1 MAEAVNSSDRPVSQP
16 RLVAALPGLF
26 SDLRRADF
34 DVGTEQYLAACDL
47 LVSFN
52 ANRRTPGA
60 DELRASLSSVF
71 CTSAAELARFSEVF
85 TPWYRRLISSPI
97 PSPAV
102 YTKRPPSWA
111 VTSRVE
117 RKFTWVGAIALCV
130 LIAGVVVYVNW
141 PASERESETPT
152 LNAPVEPTQVPPS
165 EYTPGWV
172 NLARWLWLIPVLSWL
187 AWILSRLFLRQVVL
201 KRRRRRPGEEIRLDY
216 LRLAGDRG
224 ELFSAPAL
232 TETWRHLRRF
242 RSMRSQRLNE
252 AATIDR
258 TLESGGYF
266 RPVYRERQV
275 PPAYLFLVDRR
286 HGEDHVAAIAGE
298 LGGALRRENIQVSSF
313 DYYED
318 PRYCTPVG
326 EIASERGPAALAGV
340 YGDRDL
346 IFVGDGDALFDRE
359 TGGPQPWIEEFSS
372 FENKYMLTT
381 EPVWRQSHRFDA
393 ITKAGFRLL
402 PLTPAGLHQLGSA
415 KDKISYDDPRDIP
428 VPRRFAINPAHW
440 LEERSPKRGSMQVL
454 LRELR
459 EYMGQE
465 GFLLLSATAA
475 YPGIYW
481 RLTRALD
488 AQLGLTAND
497 RTLRLRKLARLPW
510 YRHGHMPDYFRVALL
525 RALDRVSFRRVSD
538 TYNALIEHR
547 NDDQLRLPV
556 AVPDW
561 QNIPAELREMA
572 QSSERHEP
580 LGDQVFADVVRGRKP
595 RLLEFALPNR
605 FAPPLDR
612 RRWRGL
618 VLPLLA
624 GLFVLPAAIWLNL
637 WAWQYWFEPTA
648 RSQSLTR
655 MQEQHQSLR
664 VRIISTE
671 KLRPIADALG
681 SALSSW
687 GFQLLR
693 ANATDKS
700 KSVQQGLV
708 GALDKLQQT
717 IADADQRD
725 GSNRVIYR
733 PEKLALAKLVAAR
746 VSYLYYGVEPQLEQ
760 NKTEL
765 AEDTDM
771 LVVLRDA
778 PRGFQIAEKVRLH
791 LKTARSSRERGEY
804 STAIAELAKA
814 KSLDPANKEIQA
826 ELEQTQRACRAEQLL
841 GRTDLRC
848 K

>member
-1 MAEAVNSSDRPVSQP
+1 MAEAVNSSDRTVSQP

-52 ANRRTPGA
+52 ANGRTPGA

-102 YTKRPPSWA
+102 HIKRPPSWA

-130 LIAGVVVYVNW
+130 LIAGVVVYVNS
-141 PASERESETPT
+141 PASKREIAKPT
-152 LNAPVEPTQVPPS
+152 VNAPVEPTQVPPS

-187 AWILSRLFLRQVVL
+187 AWILSRLFFRQVVL
-201 KRRRRRPGEEIRLDY
+201 KRRRPGEEIRLDY
-216 LRLAGDRG
+216 LRLAGDKG

-232 TETWRHLRRF
+232 AETWRHLRRF

-318 PRYCTPVG
+318 PRYCTPIG

-393 ITKAGFRLL
+393 MTKAGFRLL
-402 PLTPAGLHQLGSA
+402 PLTPAGLSQLGTA
-415 KDKISYDDPRDIP
+415 KDEIGYDDPRDIP
-428 VPRRFAINPAHW
+428 TPPRFAINPAHW
-440 LEERSPKRGSMQVL
+440 LEERSHKRGGMQTL

-510 YRHGHMPDYFRVALL
+510 YRHGRMPDYFRVALL

-561 QNIPAELREMA
+561 QNMSAELREMA

-637 WAWQYWFEPTA
+637 WAWQYWFEPT
-648 RSQSLTR
+648 
-655 MQEQHQSLR
+655 
-664 VRIISTE
+664 VRGENRPAEVDST
-671 KLRPIADALG
+671 
-681 SALSSW
+681 
-687 GFQLLR
+687 
-693 ANATDKS
+693 
-700 KSVQQGLV
+700 
-708 GALDKLQQT
+708 
-717 IADADQRD
+717 
-725 GSNRVIYR
+725 
-733 PEKLALAKLVAAR
+733 
-746 VSYLYYGVEPQLEQ
+746 
-760 NKTEL
+760 
-765 AEDTDM
+765 
-771 LVVLRDA
+771 
-778 PRGFQIAEKVRLH
+778 QIAEKVRLH
-791 LKTARSSRERGEY
+791 LNTANSSLERGEY
-804 STAIAELAKA
+804 STAFAELAKA
-814 KSLDPANKEIQA
+814 KSLDPANKVIQA
-826 ELEQTQRACRAEQLL
+826 QLERTQKACRAEQVI
-841 GRTDLRC
+841 GTVRTDLRC